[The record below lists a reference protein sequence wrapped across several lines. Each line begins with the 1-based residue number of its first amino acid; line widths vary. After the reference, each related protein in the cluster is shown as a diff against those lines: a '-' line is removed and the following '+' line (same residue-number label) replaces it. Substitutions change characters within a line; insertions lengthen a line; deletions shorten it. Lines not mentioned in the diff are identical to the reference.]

1 MDRELLLKA
10 RSGDREAFEL
20 VVVAKAEPLLRTAL
34 AILGNESDARDAVQE
49 TFVNA
54 WRGFARLRDPERFD
68 AWMGRILINQCR
80 MALRHRGRVRE
91 IPMPDSPDSAYRR
104 HATDS
109 PASTSDFDLAFN
121 RLSADQRSLLVL
133 HHLHG
138 YDVKEIGRW
147 LGIPAGTVKWRLSR
161 ARRALAAEL
170 ER

>member
-1 MDRELLLKA
+1 VDRELLLRA

-20 VVVAKAEPLLRTAL
+20 VVVAKAEPLLRIAL
-34 AILGNESDARDAVQE
+34 AILGNEADARDAVQE

-54 WRGFARLRDPERFD
+54 WRSFSGLRDPERFD
-68 AWMGRILINQCR
+68 AWLGRILINQCR

-91 IPMPDSPDSAYRR
+91 IPMPDSPDTAYRR
-104 HATDS
+104 QATDS
-109 PASTSDFDLAFN
+109 PASTSDFDVAFN

-138 YDVKEIGRW
+138 YDVGEIAAW
-147 LGIPAGTVKWRLSR
+147 LGIPSGTVKWRLSR